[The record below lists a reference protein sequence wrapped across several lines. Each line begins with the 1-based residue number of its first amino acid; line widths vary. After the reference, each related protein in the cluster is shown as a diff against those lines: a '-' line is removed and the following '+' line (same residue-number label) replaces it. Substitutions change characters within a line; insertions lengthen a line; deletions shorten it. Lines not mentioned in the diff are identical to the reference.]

1 MFCVVVY
8 LVFGRSVG
16 KDANIGIV
24 SVRQDAHMLLFEGRR
39 EKIGGPEDFGL
50 VRGPCIVRV
59 AIQAVNEDD
68 AMHKRC

>member
-24 SVRQDAHMLLFEGRR
+24 SVRQDAHMLLFEGRGK
-39 EKIGGPEDFGL
+39 KIGGPEDIRL
-50 VRGPCIVRV
+50 VRGPCIVWV
-59 AIQAVNEDD
+59 AVQAVNEDD